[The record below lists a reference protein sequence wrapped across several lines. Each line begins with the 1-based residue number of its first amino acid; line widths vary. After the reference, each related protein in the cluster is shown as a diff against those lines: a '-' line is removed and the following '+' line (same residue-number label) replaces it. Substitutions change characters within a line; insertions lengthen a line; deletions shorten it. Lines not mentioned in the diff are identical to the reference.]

1 MPYLYTEVDWFRCP
15 PSYSYA
21 DYGGRGFLDEYVE
34 DRLTRL
40 NERFDSPCSFERSGE
55 SHWYQV
61 IHELCNGNAAFPPKR
76 TERYFDN
83 SRVFTKP
90 ESACLER
97 HKIEFAADIHTA
109 NLMRALLHS
118 LTCDGA
124 GIAREVS
131 ESLPWCELLVKR
143 FEVSKKIYENYGA
156 ALRKGYGEATNIYLY
171 EQFALIL
178 SLIYLRTNRLSFL
191 SALLKVNDL
200 LLSTRLVQLSDQGE
214 GSGAVA
220 LAVAVELH
228 AVQNLARIQG
238 VTLNAE

>member
-1 MPYLYTEVDWFRCP
+1 MPYRYTEVNWFRRP

-21 DYGGRGFLDEYVE
+21 DFGGRGFLDEYIQ

-40 NERFDSPCSFERSGE
+40 NERFDSPCSFGRGSERQ
-55 SHWYQV
+55 WYRV
-61 IHELCNGNAAFPPKR
+61 IHELCNRNATFPPKR
-76 TERYFDN
+76 AEHYFDN
-83 SRVFTKP
+83 PTVFTKP
-90 ESACLER
+90 ESACLQR

-143 FEVSKKIYENYGA
+143 FEVSKKIYENYDA
-156 ALRKGYGEATNIYLY
+156 ALRKGYGGSTNLYLY

-200 LLSTRLVQLSDQGE
+200 LLSTRQVQLSDQGE

-228 AVQNLARIQG
+228 VVEHLARIQG
-238 VTLNAE
+238 VQLNAE